1 MPAVGSFLTILELNT
16 FSFAYQWFR
25 KTRQLRDPHNR
36 ATNLE
41 YSRIKAVVREVALYS
56 GALLCTPFKAT
67 SIGNPMAVITVF
79 NQKGGVG
86 KTTTALNVSA
96 GLSML
101 NLDPIAIDLDP
112 QGHLTL
118 ASGAP
123 AIAPKAGAFGFF
135 DGGIPL
141 DQVVHRLESG
151 RRIVPATL
159 DLSKIDALCGGDA
172 NISTKLRDGIRS
184 ALGSDNAPVIIDCC
198 PMLGVLT
205 LNALIAADRVL
216 IPVSADFLSLQGVD
230 RLDRALNALE
240 IKLKRRIERRV
251 LVTRYDSRRR
261 LSAEIY
267 AELKRRY
274 GDAVCETR
282 IVENVSLAE
291 SPMRGK
297 DIYAFAPSSPGARDY
312 AALMRELG
320 TDGFFN

>member
-1 MPAVGSFLTILELNT
+1 M
-16 FSFAYQWFR
+16 
-25 KTRQLRDPHNR
+25 
-36 ATNLE
+36 
-41 YSRIKAVVREVALYS
+41 
-56 GALLCTPFKAT
+56 
-67 SIGNPMAVITVF
+67 
-79 NQKGGVG
+79 
-86 KTTTALNVSA
+86 
-96 GLSML
+96 
-101 NLDPIAIDLDP
+101 
-112 QGHLTL
+112 
-118 ASGAP
+118 
-123 AIAPKAGAFGFF
+123 
-135 DGGIPL
+135 
-141 DQVVHRLESG
+141 
-151 RRIVPATL
+151 
-159 DLSKIDALCGGDA
+159 
-172 NISTKLRDGIRS
+172 
-184 ALGSDNAPVIIDCC
+184 
-198 PMLGVLT
+198 
-205 LNALIAADRVL
+205 L

>member
-1 MPAVGSFLTILELNT
+1 
-16 FSFAYQWFR
+16 
-25 KTRQLRDPHNR
+25 
-36 ATNLE
+36 
-41 YSRIKAVVREVALYS
+41 
-56 GALLCTPFKAT
+56 
-67 SIGNPMAVITVF
+67 MAVIAVF

-96 GLSML
+96 GLAML
-101 NLDPIAIDLDP
+101 KLDPLAIDLDP

-118 ASGAP
+118 ASGAS
-123 AIAPKAGAFGFF
+123 AIAPQAGAFGFF
-135 DGGIPL
+135 ERGIPFE
-141 DQVVHRLESG
+141 QAVHRVASG
-151 RRIVPATL
+151 RRLVPATL
-159 DLSKIDALCGGDA
+159 DLSKIDALCSGDA
-172 NISTKLRDGIRS
+172 NISTRLRDGLRNG
-184 ALGSDNAPVIIDCC
+184 LGTSTAPVIIDCC

-251 LVTRYDSRRR
+251 VVTRYDGRRR
-261 LSAEIY
+261 LSADIY

-282 IVENVSLAE
+282 IVENVALAE

-297 DIYAFAPSSPGARDY
+297 DIYAFAPASPGARDY
-312 AALMRELG
+312 GALVQELG
-320 TDGFFN
+320 SRGFFH

>member
-1 MPAVGSFLTILELNT
+1 
-16 FSFAYQWFR
+16 
-25 KTRQLRDPHNR
+25 
-36 ATNLE
+36 
-41 YSRIKAVVREVALYS
+41 
-56 GALLCTPFKAT
+56 
-67 SIGNPMAVITVF
+67 MAVIAVF

-118 ASGAP
+118 ASGAT
-123 AIAPKAGAFGFF
+123 AIAPQAGAFGFF
-135 DGGIPL
+135 GGGVPL
-141 DQVVHRLESG
+141 DKVVHRLESG
-151 RRIVPATL
+151 RRIIPATL

-172 NISTKLRDGIRS
+172 NISTRLRDGIRTGFG
-184 ALGSDNAPVIIDCC
+184 AQAAPIIIDCC

-240 IKLKRRIERRV
+240 TKLKRRIERRV
-251 LVTRYDSRRR
+251 LVTRYDGRRR
-261 LSAEIY
+261 LSGDIY
-267 AELKRRY
+267 ADLKRRY

-282 IVENVSLAE
+282 IVENVALAE

-320 TDGFFN
+320 SGGFFN

>member
-1 MPAVGSFLTILELNT
+1 
-16 FSFAYQWFR
+16 
-25 KTRQLRDPHNR
+25 
-36 ATNLE
+36 
-41 YSRIKAVVREVALYS
+41 
-56 GALLCTPFKAT
+56 
-67 SIGNPMAVITVF
+67 MAVIAVF

-123 AIAPKAGAFGFF
+123 AISPQAGAFGFF
-135 DGGIPL
+135 QNSIPFEK
-141 DQVVHRLESG
+141 VVHRLASG

-159 DLSKIDALCGGDA
+159 DLSKIDALRGGEA
-172 NISTKLRDGIRS
+172 NISTRLRDGIRDGT
-184 ALGSDNAPVIIDCC
+184 AGSNAPIIIDCC

-216 IPVSADFLSLQGVD
+216 IPVSADFLSLQGVE

-251 LVTRYDSRRR
+251 LVTRYDGRRK
-261 LSAEIY
+261 LSSDIY

-274 GDAVCETR
+274 GNVVCETR
-282 IVENVSLAE
+282 IVENVALAE

-320 TDGFFN
+320 GSGFFS

>member
-1 MPAVGSFLTILELNT
+1 
-16 FSFAYQWFR
+16 
-25 KTRQLRDPHNR
+25 
-36 ATNLE
+36 
-41 YSRIKAVVREVALYS
+41 
-56 GALLCTPFKAT
+56 
-67 SIGNPMAVITVF
+67 MAVIAVF

-123 AIAPKAGAFGFF
+123 AIAPQAGAFGFF
-135 DGGIPL
+135 QNGIAFEK
-141 DQVVHRLESG
+141 VVHRLASG
-151 RRIVPATL
+151 RRLVPATL
-159 DLSKIDALCGGDA
+159 DLSKIDALRGGEA
-172 NISTKLRDGIRS
+172 NISTRLRDGTAGSS
-184 ALGSDNAPVIIDCC
+184 APIIIDCC

-205 LNALIAADRVL
+205 LNALIAANRVL
-216 IPVSADFLSLQGVD
+216 IPVSADFLSLQGVE

-251 LVTRYDSRRR
+251 LVTRYDGRRK
-261 LSAEIY
+261 LSSDIY

-274 GDAVCETR
+274 GDVVCETR
-282 IVENVSLAE
+282 IVENVALAE
-291 SPMRGK
+291 SPMHGK

-320 TDGFFN
+320 GSGFFS

>member
-1 MPAVGSFLTILELNT
+1 
-16 FSFAYQWFR
+16 
-25 KTRQLRDPHNR
+25 
-36 ATNLE
+36 
-41 YSRIKAVVREVALYS
+41 
-56 GALLCTPFKAT
+56 
-67 SIGNPMAVITVF
+67 MAVIAVF

-118 ASGAP
+118 ASGAT
-123 AIAPKAGAFGFF
+123 AFAPQAGAFGFF
-135 DGGIPL
+135 QQGVPL
-141 DQVVHRLESG
+141 DKVVHRLASG

-159 DLSKIDALCGGDA
+159 DLSKIDALRGGDA
-172 NISTKLRDGIRS
+172 NISTRLRDGIRDT
-184 ALGSDNAPVIIDCC
+184 LGAGAAPVIIDCC

-251 LVTRYDSRRR
+251 LVTRYDGRRK
-261 LSAEIY
+261 LSADIY
-267 AELKRRY
+267 AQLKERY
-274 GDAVCETR
+274 GNTVCETR

-297 DIYAFAPSSPGARDY
+297 DIYAFAPASPGARDY

-320 TDGFFN
+320 GSGFFN

>member
-1 MPAVGSFLTILELNT
+1 MHTICTARGLTVNYRAFYTAVCTVKAKSLVVSCNHSRGQPGRNT
-16 FSFAYQWFR
+16 
-25 KTRQLRDPHNR
+25 
-36 ATNLE
+36 
-41 YSRIKAVVREVALYS
+41 
-56 GALLCTPFKAT
+56 
-67 SIGNPMAVITVF
+67 MAVIAVF

-123 AIAPKAGAFGFF
+123 AISPQAGAFGFF
-135 DGGIPL
+135 QNSIPFEK
-141 DQVVHRLESG
+141 VVHRLASG

-159 DLSKIDALCGGDA
+159 DLSKIDALRGGEA
-172 NISTKLRDGIRS
+172 NISTRLRDGIRDGTAGSS
-184 ALGSDNAPVIIDCC
+184 APIIIDCC

-216 IPVSADFLSLQGVD
+216 IPVSADFLSLQGVE

-251 LVTRYDSRRR
+251 LVTRYDGRRK
-261 LSAEIY
+261 LS
-267 AELKRRY
+267 
-274 GDAVCETR
+274 
-282 IVENVSLAE
+282 S
-291 SPMRGK
+291 
-297 DIYAFAPSSPGARDY
+297 DITPNSNG
-312 AALMRELG
+312 
-320 TDGFFN
+320 

>member
-1 MPAVGSFLTILELNT
+1 
-16 FSFAYQWFR
+16 
-25 KTRQLRDPHNR
+25 
-36 ATNLE
+36 
-41 YSRIKAVVREVALYS
+41 
-56 GALLCTPFKAT
+56 
-67 SIGNPMAVITVF
+67 MAVIAVF

-96 GLSML
+96 GLAML
-101 NLDPIAIDLDP
+101 NLDPVAIDLDP

-118 ASGAP
+118 AAGATAFSP
-123 AIAPKAGAFGFF
+123 QAGAFGFF
-135 DGGIPL
+135 QRGIAL
-141 DQVVHRLESG
+141 EKFVHRLASG

-172 NISTKLRDGIRS
+172 NISTRLRDGIR
-184 ALGSDNAPVIIDCC
+184 AGLGPQDAPVIIDCC

-251 LVTRYDSRRR
+251 LVTRYDGRRK

-274 GDAVCETR
+274 GGAVCETR
-282 IVENVSLAE
+282 IVENVALAE
-291 SPMRGK
+291 SPMCGK
-297 DIYAFAPSSPGARDY
+297 DIYAFAPASPGARDY

-320 TDGFFN
+320 GSGFFN